1 MEKDKLDEGRKTFNE
16 DKEKYEKFKMD
27 LQAKSHQTEEE
38 VRKVQSQ
45 IESLQNLIHELKKED
60 AEYESKMSKVEEEI
74 TLHKQHKKF
83 LDLIA
88 ISSKNKKSVNQKQR
102 NYMKMMREQQEH
114 QDGEYGER
122 QTFTNNYTN
131 QRGGGSRVNDA
142 TFLT

>member
-1 MEKDKLDEGRKTFNE
+1 MAQIQINQKSEETELLNEYIIMEKDKLDEGRKTFNE

-88 ISSKNKKSVNQKQR
+88 IASKNKKAVNQKQR
-102 NYMKMMREQQEH
+102 NYMKMMRE
-114 QDGEYGER
+114 
-122 QTFTNNYTN
+122 
-131 QRGGGSRVNDA
+131 
-142 TFLT
+142 